1 MDSSNNSDSIG
12 SGVPVNLLSPSKVNL
27 PTRKRSFGQH
37 LGFDSA
43 GETENK
49 SRRTSPGPLYT
60 ATKTYPSSKSGLRDL
75 TDDDLIARELDV
87 FKRRQKQAEEAA
99 AKVKK
104 DQEYAR
110 KLQQTYS
117 AGASVAS
124 GARLSGSTGPSAY
137 DRMMGRLNQP
147 PQPSSQ
153 KIGSDSSHSYTNGIQ
168 SSSQIFMP
176 GTATHRSSIKP
187 EPGVS
192 ASSYTPGASMP
203 GSFPSNDS
211 DSDIEVISPNDFR
224 KNNRQHSTFN
234 SPATYAGY
242 GGYSPHAFQN
252 PNPSQISYEAKQ
264 HAMRP
269 LVDRHNISAT
279 SSSVYMNQSSDM
291 TMPQSNWAPT
301 WSTLGGAATNAG
313 LYPTGSQMT
322 GRYSGMGIKS
332 MNDPIAKIL
341 NNTATFDYAP
351 MQDRLGRGLAG
362 EIYDYVNDP
371 RKTEDEIKKLLENI
385 RPDTEIPAED
395 REGTPTGLKYSLYE
409 HQKLALTWLK
419 SMEEGS
425 NKGGILADDMG
436 LGKTI
441 STLALLLSRPSANPA
456 RKVRVSR
463 SLLPYSPSC

>member
-1 MDSSNNSDSIG
+1 
-12 SGVPVNLLSPSKVNL
+12 
-27 PTRKRSFGQH
+27 
-37 LGFDSA
+37 
-43 GETENK
+43 
-49 SRRTSPGPLYT
+49 
-60 ATKTYPSSKSGLRDL
+60 
-75 TDDDLIARELDV
+75 
-87 FKRRQKQAEEAA
+87 
-99 AKVKK
+99 
-104 DQEYAR
+104 
-110 KLQQTYS
+110 
-117 AGASVAS
+117 
-124 GARLSGSTGPSAY
+124 
-137 DRMMGRLNQP
+137 
-147 PQPSSQ
+147 
-153 KIGSDSSHSYTNGIQ
+153 
-168 SSSQIFMP
+168 
-176 GTATHRSSIKP
+176 
-187 EPGVS
+187 
-192 ASSYTPGASMP
+192 MP

-252 PNPSQISYEAKQ
+252 PNPSQISYQAKQ